1 MVKVVAAPMNVSLRH
16 IAKSVVHK
24 GLPLP
29 GPLRPLIRGA
39 YRAGVFA
46 VESLAFVR
54 KVLWIEPVLRSV
66 CTRVGRGL
74 RAECLPYMR
83 GEGRLELGDFVR
95 LSGRSCFYFI
105 HGMPAKPSITVGDHT
120 FIGNGSTLSAAREIR
135 IGAHCLLSA
144 LVRVHDNDGHPLDPE
159 RRRRH
164 EPIRADEA
172 APVIIEDNV
181 WIGAGATILKGVRI
195 GQDAVVGTGAVVTT
209 DVPAGAI
216 VAGNPARVVK
226 QLESGA

>member
-1 MVKVVAAPMNVSLRH
+1 MSLRNF
-16 IAKSVVHK
+16 AKSIVHQ
-24 GLPLP
+24 GLPVP
-29 GPLRPLIRGA
+29 GPLRPLIRCA
-39 YRAGVFA
+39 YRVGVFT
-46 VESLAFVR
+46 VESLAFFR
-54 KVLWIEPVLRSV
+54 KVLWVEPVLRSV
-66 CTRVGRGL
+66 CAGVGRGL

-83 GEGRLELGDFVR
+83 GDGTLTLGDYVR

-105 HGMPAKPSITVGDHT
+105 HGMPQKPKITIGDHT
-120 FIGNGSTLSAAREIR
+120 FIGNGSTLSAACEIR

-144 LVRVHDNDGHPLDPE
+144 LVRVHDNDGHPLDPA

-164 EPIRADEA
+164 EPIRPEEA

-195 GQDAVVGTGAVVTT
+195 GQDAVVGTGAVVTS

-226 QLESGA
+226 QPGAAEPQP